1 MTRQKQVL
9 RVGYITQKYQIT
21 DGDIRSGKFEILTNR
36 RNIAKSTV
44 NSIFDGLI
52 NNKHFDSS
60 FVVNKDNGKFRLI
73 DGNHRY
79 EAIVK
84 YLAANPE
91 NRVEVTLH
99 VYKELDEDEEK
110 ILYTLYNQ
118 GRKQNTNDFVQQY
131 KDEIPFWKIVI
142 NPRQFPMKV
151 SVYGGINSI
160 SFYKLVGA
168 YISCRKARF
177 TGGYFG
183 KPLDF
188 IEDSKQLGHSDAKL
202 LAEFIKEHLKA
213 FGPLRNNKWF
223 RTTPFTAIMKI
234 WIDNRDN
241 FTPDKI
247 VKLFQER
254 IAMDAEAIDLGS
266 SGGQSAT
273 KYARD
278 KYLIKLNNG
287 RQRDIFVDRDTQEEP
302 DEAELEAE
310 MEDLPEK

>member
-99 VYKELDEDEEK
+99 VYKELDED
-110 ILYTLYNQ
+110 
-118 GRKQNTNDFVQQY
+118 
-131 KDEIPFWKIVI
+131 
-142 NPRQFPMKV
+142 
-151 SVYGGINSI
+151 
-160 SFYKLVGA
+160 
-168 YISCRKARF
+168 
-177 TGGYFG
+177 
-183 KPLDF
+183 
-188 IEDSKQLGHSDAKL
+188 
-202 LAEFIKEHLKA
+202 
-213 FGPLRNNKWF
+213 
-223 RTTPFTAIMKI
+223 
-234 WIDNRDN
+234 
-241 FTPDKI
+241 
-247 VKLFQER
+247 
-254 IAMDAEAIDLGS
+254 
-266 SGGQSAT
+266 
-273 KYARD
+273 
-278 KYLIKLNNG
+278 
-287 RQRDIFVDRDTQEEP
+287 
-302 DEAELEAE
+302 
-310 MEDLPEK
+310 